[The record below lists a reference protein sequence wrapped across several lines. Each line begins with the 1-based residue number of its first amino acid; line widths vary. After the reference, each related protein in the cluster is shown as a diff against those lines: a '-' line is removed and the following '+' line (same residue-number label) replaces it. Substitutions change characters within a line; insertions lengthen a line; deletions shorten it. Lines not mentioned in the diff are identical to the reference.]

1 MRCSVSCPVI
11 AQQTRYEFHSPKMGT
26 EFNMIVY
33 GHDSIK
39 VAGAVALAWQR
50 IDRINE
56 VFSDYSSSSELHRIH
71 ENAREGYYPMSGEFE
86 KVLRLSL
93 VYSRLSKGAFDV
105 SVGSLSRLWRRAIK
119 MDDFPEAGK
128 IEEARKAAG
137 YRKIKFKDSGI
148 RIPANLFLDF
158 GAIAKGY
165 AVDEAYKVLVENQLP
180 IALVDGGGD
189 VYAGLAPPGTEG
201 WVVSLLVS
209 KPDGRVEDST
219 VLVVS
224 KAIVT
229 SGDAYKYIER
239 DGKRYSHIID
249 PRTGYGVA
257 GPQWATVIAASATHA
272 DALATVMCLLSG
284 KAALKF
290 EKKWKRRFGD
300 QGEYRVLVSKLAS

>member
-1 MRCSVSCPVI
+1 M
-11 AQQTRYEFHSPKMGT
+11 AQGTRFEFHSPKMGT

-50 IDRINE
+50 IDQINE
-56 VFSDYSSSSELHRIH
+56 IFSDYSSSSELHRIH

-119 MDDFPEAGK
+119 LNDFPEAAK
-128 IEEARKAAG
+128 IEEARKTTG
-137 YRKIKFKDSGI
+137 YRKIKLRHSAI
-148 RIPANLFLDF
+148 RIPAHLFLDF

-165 AVDEAYKVLVENQLP
+165 AVDEAYRVLEENQLP
-180 IALVDGGGD
+180 IALVEGGGD
-189 VYAGLAPPGTEG
+189 IYAGQAPPGTEG
-201 WVVSLLVS
+201 WTVSLLVR
-209 KPDGRVEDST
+209 KQDGRVEDST

-229 SGDAYKYIER
+229 SGDAYKYIEQEGR
-239 DGKRYSHIID
+239 RYSHIID
-249 PRTGYGVA
+249 PRTGYGIA
-257 GPQWATVIAASATHA
+257 GPHWATVIAASATHA
-272 DALATVMCLLSG
+272 DALATVMSILSG
-284 KAALKF
+284 KAAVKF
-290 EKKWKRRFGD
+290 ERKWKRRFGE
-300 QGEYRVLVSKLAS
+300 QGEFRVLVSKLAS